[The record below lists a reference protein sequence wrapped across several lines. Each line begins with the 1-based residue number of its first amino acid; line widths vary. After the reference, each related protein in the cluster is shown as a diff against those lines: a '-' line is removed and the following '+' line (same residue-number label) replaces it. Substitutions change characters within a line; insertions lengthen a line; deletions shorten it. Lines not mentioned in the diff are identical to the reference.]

1 MIYIQPMK
9 YFILTTSLIS
19 SSKSVNPIGTN
30 IETKDHTYKSVTL
43 HVGGSKNLDTQNK
56 IDNTRMEGCI
66 GFYSESI
73 IRYNG

>member
-1 MIYIQPMK
+1 MK

-19 SSKSVNPIGTN
+19 SSKSVNPTGTN

-43 HVGGSKNLDTQNK
+43 HVGGSKNLMTQTR
-56 IDNTRMEGCI
+56 IDFTRMEGCI
-66 GFYSESI
+66 GFYSEAI